1 MYSLRPH
8 NPEVYVHYEGKEKT
22 PKEMKEAVI
31 RSERLQRVMEQASTR
46 GSGGGSDERGVVYAV
61 VCMHSGSCSFM
72 LQQIHTTQVVGWW
85 LVCSCIERDSES

>member
-1 MYSLRPH
+1 MNSSYQLLDDGTMGDLLYSLRPH

-46 GSGGGSDERGVVYAV
+46 GER
-61 VCMHSGSCSFM
+61 
-72 LQQIHTTQVVGWW
+72 WW
-85 LVCSCIERDSES
+85 